1 LEELFHGVNFKEM
14 FVLREFVG
22 ESSIS
27 LDEDWGFSGGF
38 SSGELGSQDGDG
50 VKSVLVFLQLLD
62 EELVG
67 LTSGD
72 IKLDEFGS
80 NGDESLLDPVK
91 VVE

>member
-1 LEELFHGVNFKEM
+1 MEELFHGVNFKEM

-27 LDEDWGFSGGF
+27 LDEYWGFSGGF
-38 SSGELGSQDGDG
+38 SSCELNSED
-50 VKSVLVFLQLLD
+50 VNSVESVLVFLELLD

-72 IKLDEFGS
+72 VKLDEFGS
-80 NGDESLLDPVK
+80 NGDESLLDPV
-91 VVE
+91 

>member
-1 LEELFHGVNFKEM
+1 MEELFHGVNLKQM

-27 LDEDWGFSGGF
+27 LDEYWGFSGCF
-38 SSGELGSQDGDG
+38 SSSELNSEDVDSI
-50 VKSVLVFLQLLD
+50 KSVLVFLELLD

-72 IKLDEFGS
+72 IELDEFGS
-80 NGDESLLDPVK
+80 NGDESLFDPV
-91 VVE
+91 